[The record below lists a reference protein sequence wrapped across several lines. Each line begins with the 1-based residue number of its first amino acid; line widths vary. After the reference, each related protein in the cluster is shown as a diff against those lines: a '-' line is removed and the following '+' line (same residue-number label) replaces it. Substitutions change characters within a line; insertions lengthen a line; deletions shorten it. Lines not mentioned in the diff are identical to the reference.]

1 MEGVLEVELRCKFC
15 EMLTNEVS
23 DGRIE
28 VEVDTFTNKE
38 GIGMDISKMFKELSK
53 IDKLSDDTIAVLQRT
68 LDVVWALRLL
78 ANRLG
83 WDKKEVQDLL
93 PILSSAAHN
102 VEVKDGTFNFDET
115 YSLME
120 LLDDNGAFK
129 RVLDNTAESD
139 KSISLM
145 TMLYTKMYYELCAIE
160 DLEGILASL
169 FPEVMEQLDK
179 LVETFQEVQPLT
191 QSEQDKMYNKLAT
204 IYNLAL
210 MLEEAK
216 K

>member
-1 MEGVLEVELRCKFC
+1 
-15 EMLTNEVS
+15 MLTNEVS

-38 GIGMDISKMFKELSK
+38 GIGMDISKMFKVLSK
-53 IDKLSDDTIAVLQRT
+53 KMFKVLSKNDKLSDDTIAILQRT

-83 WDKKEVQDLL
+83 WDKKEVLDLL
-93 PILSSAAHN
+93 TILSSSAHN
-102 VEVKDGTFNFDET
+102 VEVKDGTFNFDEI

-145 TMLYTKMYYELCAIE
+145 EMLYTKMYYELCAIE